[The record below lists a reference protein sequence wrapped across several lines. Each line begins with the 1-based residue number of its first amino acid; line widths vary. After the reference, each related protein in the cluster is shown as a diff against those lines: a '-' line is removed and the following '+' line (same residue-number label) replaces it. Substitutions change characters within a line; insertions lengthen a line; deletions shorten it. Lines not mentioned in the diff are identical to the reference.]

1 MADLLWL
8 LLPALAAVGSGIL
21 SYCVMQA
28 RLDVAL
34 ANERQDLA
42 ESRAACDAQR
52 KTMEDTVRAVEEEV
66 RRKALD
72 EFLGELHVEERRYTR
87 ERRML
92 FMNRKSLVL
101 EERMYFRNIPLSS
114 WVEHELPIEEGVDI
128 EQVARSLAVFSAR
141 LLPSGSPKLLSR

>member
-8 LLPALAAVGSGIL
+8 LLPAFAAEGSGIL

-28 RLDVAL
+28 RLEVAL

-72 EFLGELHVEERRYTR
+72 EFLGELRVEERCYTR

-114 WVEHELPIEEGVDI
+114 GWNMNCPSRKESTSSRWPVHSPSSAPACCRPVL
-128 EQVARSLAVFSAR
+128 RSC
-141 LLPSGSPKLLSR
+141 